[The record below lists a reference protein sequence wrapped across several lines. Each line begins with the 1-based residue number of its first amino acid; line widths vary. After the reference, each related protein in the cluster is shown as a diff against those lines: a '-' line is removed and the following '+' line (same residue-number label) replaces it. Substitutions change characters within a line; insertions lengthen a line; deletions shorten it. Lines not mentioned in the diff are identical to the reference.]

1 MGQSILKR
9 AREAANA
16 FRSFIRHPHGGARGG
31 MTVWSAS
38 ALVAVALT
46 TLPLLVISFGVFGAG
61 SETWQ
66 HIVSTVLPDYL
77 RNSAVLMVG
86 VGALALLIGVTT
98 AWLVAAYEFPGRSF
112 FEWSL
117 VLPLAVPTYI
127 IAYTYAGIFDYWGP
141 LQGMLESLWPTMADV
156 HIRGAVMSREGAML
170 MMALVLYPYV
180 YVITRAS
187 FLKQSTSALEM
198 ARLLGRGPWHTFFRV
213 ALPMA
218 RPAVAGGLTL
228 VLMEVLNE
236 YGAVKYYG
244 VPTFTTGIF
253 RAWFPLNDPGTA
265 IRLSGLLLL
274 FVFSLII
281 LERLQRGRARFDDGG
296 ATQRPASR
304 ITLKGRGAFAAFAVC
319 LAPLAFGFILP
330 VTQLVYW
337 AAGAAVGFVD
347 VRFLLLTAHSF
358 GLAVVAAFL
367 IVSVALLIG
376 YAVRLSPTPVLRL
389 ASRVAVLGYSIPGTV
404 IAVGVFIPLIWMD
417 RRIDSVAQAAFG
429 TPTGLLLSGTLFAL
443 VFAYV
448 VRFLAVA
455 LNPVDAGFKHVCG
468 NLDETSRSLGVS
480 PMKTLLRVDLPL
492 LKGTLLSAALLVFVD
507 VLKELP
513 LTLILRPFNFDT
525 LATRAYQLASDELV
539 AQSAIPALLIIVV
552 GLAPVIVLNKLIGK
566 TDL

>member
-1 MGQSILKR
+1 
-9 AREAANA
+9 
-16 FRSFIRHPHGGARGG
+16 

-38 ALVAVALT
+38 ALVAVVLT

-218 RPAVAGGLTL
+218 RPAVAAGLTL

-236 YGAVKYYG
+236 YGAV
-244 VPTFTTGIF
+244 V
-253 RAWFPLNDPGTA
+253 
-265 IRLSGLLLL
+265 S
-274 FVFSLII
+274 
-281 LERLQRGRARFDDGG
+281 
-296 ATQRPASR
+296 TQRPGNGNPPFR
-304 ITLKGRGAFAAFAVC
+304 
-319 LAPLAFGFILP
+319 AP
-330 VTQLVYW
+330 
-337 AAGAAVGFVD
+337 AAVRV
-347 VRFLLLTAHSF
+347 LTHHS
-358 GLAVVAAFL
+358 GEAPAWP
-367 IVSVALLIG
+367 
-376 YAVRLSPTPVLRL
+376 SPLR
-389 ASRVAVLGYSIPGTV
+389 
-404 IAVGVFIPLIWMD
+404 
-417 RRIDSVAQAAFG
+417 
-429 TPTGLLLSGTLFAL
+429 
-443 VFAYV
+443 
-448 VRFLAVA
+448 
-455 LNPVDAGFKHVCG
+455 
-468 NLDETSRSLGVS
+468 
-480 PMKTLLRVDLPL
+480 
-492 LKGTLLSAALLVFVD
+492 
-507 VLKELP
+507 
-513 LTLILRPFNFDT
+513 
-525 LATRAYQLASDELV
+525 
-539 AQSAIPALLIIVV
+539 
-552 GLAPVIVLNKLIGK
+552 
-566 TDL
+566 

>member
-1 MGQSILKR
+1 
-9 AREAANA
+9 
-16 FRSFIRHPHGGARGG
+16 
-31 MTVWSAS
+31 MTVWSS
-38 ALVAVALT
+38 FALVAVALT
-46 TLPLLVISFGVFGAG
+46 TLPLLVISFGVLGGG

-66 HIVSTVLPDYL
+66 HMVSTVLPDYL

-86 VGALALLIGVTT
+86 VGALALVIGVST

-141 LQGMLESLWPTMADV
+141 IQGMLESLWPAMADV
-156 HIRGAVMSREGAML
+156 HIRGAIMSREGAML

-253 RAWFPLNDPGTA
+253 RAWFPLNDPGAA

-281 LERLQRGRARFDDGG
+281 LERLQRGRARFDDGA
-296 ATQRPASR
+296 ATPRPASR
-304 ITLKGRGAFAAFAVC
+304 VTLGGGGAFAAFAAC

-330 VTQLVYW
+330 VAQLVYW
-337 AAGAAVGFVD
+337 AAGAAAGFVD

-376 YAVRLSPTPVLRL
+376 YAVRLSPTPLLHL
-389 ASRVAVLGYSIPGTV
+389 ASRVAVLGYSIPGAV
-404 IAVGVFIPLIWMD
+404 IAVGVFIPLVWMD
-417 RRIDSVAQAAFG
+417 RRIDSVALAAFG
-429 TPTGLLLSGTLFAL
+429 TSTGLLLSGTLVAL

-480 PMKTLLRVDLPL
+480 PLKTLLRVDLPL

-539 AQSAIPALLIIVV
+539 AQSAIPALLIILV

-566 TDL
+566 TRP